1 MTKDELQKLSEVPIC
16 GCDEANLADLCEVSV
31 DNALPVN
38 EKMDSFF
45 RQIRNP
51 YLFKVGDIVVKVEFG
66 GKCEFSDA
74 IERVIR
80 NNYH

>member
-1 MTKDELQKLSEVPIC
+1 MTKDQLRKLSAVPIC
-16 GCDEANLADLCEVSV
+16 GCDEAALADLCEVSV
-31 DNALPVN
+31 DNTLPVN

-51 YLFKVGDIVVKVEFG
+51 YLFKVEDVVVKVEFG

>member
-1 MTKDELQKLSEVPIC
+1 MTKDELRKLSAVPIC
-16 GCDEANLADLCEVSV
+16 GCDEATLVDLCEVSV

-38 EKMDSFF
+38 EKTDSFF

-51 YLFKVGDIVVKVEFG
+51 YLFKVGDVVVKVEFG

>member
-1 MTKDELQKLSEVPIC
+1 MTKNELRKLSEVSIC
-16 GCDEANLADLCEVSV
+16 GCDETALANLCEVSV
-31 DNALPVN
+31 DNASPVS
-38 EKMDSFF
+38 EKADSFF

-51 YLFKVGDIVVKVEFG
+51 YLFKVEDVVVKVEFG

-74 IERVIR
+74 IERIIR

>member
-1 MTKDELQKLSEVPIC
+1 MTKDELRKLSTVPIC
-16 GCDEANLADLCEVSV
+16 GCDAAALVDLCEVSV

-38 EKMDSFF
+38 VKTDSFF

-51 YLFKVGDIVVKVEFG
+51 YLFKVDDIVVKVEFG

>member
-1 MTKDELQKLSEVPIC
+1 MTKDELQKLSEVSVC
-16 GCDEANLADLCEVSV
+16 GCDEAALVDLCGVSV
-31 DNALPVN
+31 DKALPMS
-38 EKMDSFF
+38 EKTDSFF

-51 YLFKVGDIVVKVEFG
+51 YLFKVGDVVVKVEFG

-74 IERVIR
+74 IERIVE

>member
-1 MTKDELQKLSEVPIC
+1 MTKDELRKLSAVSIC
-16 GCDEANLADLCEVSV
+16 DCDKTAIADLCEVPV

-51 YLFKVGDIVVKVEFG
+51 YLFKVGDVVVKVEFG

-74 IERVIR
+74 IEKIIE